1 LKSEGY
7 DISKLSAEVEYETDE
22 EEEEEEMIP
31 K

>member
-22 EEEEEEMIP
+22 EEEEMIH